1 MTSSTRSLI
10 TDLRGKM
17 HVIYVSGFAGIT
29 QVGTRTLTSPKQEK
43 LTKRFEDLQPS
54 EEVDLSDMK
63 PRYRP
68 GRTIEID
75 VKDFKLH
82 PLWDILLETVRSNPR
97 FANLAGYARQH
108 VLSENPEISPK
119 ELASKLS
126 ITVGEA
132 LAILDGA
139 DIIK

>member
-1 MTSSTRSLI
+1 M
-10 TDLRGKM
+10 
-17 HVIYVSGFAGIT
+17 
-29 QVGTRTLTSPKQEK
+29 TSPKQEK
-43 LTKRFEDLQPS
+43 LTKRFEDIPPP
-54 EEVDLSDMK
+54 EEVDISEMKK
-63 PRYRP
+63 PRYRS

-75 VKDFKLH
+75 LKDFKLH
-82 PLWDILLETVRSNPR
+82 PLWDILLETVRSNPT

-108 VLSENPEISPK
+108 ILSETPNISPK